1 MQPKHILD
9 GYRVLDLTQYIAG
22 PTVTRLMAEM
32 GAEVIKVEMLPY
44 GDPSRTAGFR
54 RDKRSSCNIQH
65 NRGKK
70 SICLNVKS
78 DKGKQ
83 ILKDLVKECD
93 VVLENYAPG
102 VVARLGLDWDTV
114 RSLNPKVVMCSISA
128 FGQTGPLASLP
139 GFDYIA
145 QAYAGVTDVIGDPDG
160 APSIP
165 QLALGDV
172 GTGVTATCAIGYALL
187 HRERTGEGQYLD
199 ISLLDCYF
207 HSHDLN
213 VGLVSASGGKAQP
226 KRGGPHH
233 YAVVP
238 TGVFRA
244 KEGYILIM
252 ATLHHWDNLCAVI
265 GRKELVTEE
274 RFTNAKIRMRAKDEI
289 IAIIEE
295 WLQEQESDEAAI
307 RILQDA
313 HVPVAPVLSVAGAME
328 HPHLIERETIKPI
341 NDRVL
346 GEFSIPGNPLRY
358 SAFPDPLPL
367 EAPFLGEHNKEVLTG
382 LLSYDDE
389 ELAAMESEGV
399 IRQRPY

>member
-1 MQPKHILD
+1 MQGKHILD
-9 GYRVLDLTQYIAG
+9 GYRVLDLTQYVAG
-22 PTVTRLMAEM
+22 PTATRLMAEM

-44 GDPSRTAGFR
+44 GDPTRSGGFR
-54 RDKRSSCNIQH
+54 RDKRSSYNIQH

-70 SICLNVKS
+70 SVCINTKS
-78 DKGKQ
+78 DKGRK
-83 ILKDLVKECD
+83 ILKELVKECD
-93 VVLENYAPG
+93 VVLENFAPG
-102 VVARLGLDWDTV
+102 VVGRMGLDWDSV
-114 RSLNPKVVMCSISA
+114 RSLNPGVIMCSISA

-145 QAYAGVTDVIGDPDG
+145 QAYAGVTDMIGDPDD

-172 GTGVTATCAIGYALL
+172 STGVHATCAIGYALL
-187 HRERTGEGQYLD
+187 HREKTGEGQYLD

-207 HSHDLN
+207 HAHDLN
-213 VGLVSASGGKAQP
+213 VNLISASGGSAKP
-226 KRGGPHH
+226 HRGGAHH

-265 GRKELVTEE
+265 GRKDLITEE
-274 RFTNAKIRMRAKDEI
+274 RFTNAKIRMHAKNEI
-289 IAIIEE
+289 IAIIEG
-295 WLQEQESDEAAI
+295 WLQDQDSDEAAI

-313 HVPVAPVLSVAGAME
+313 HVPVAPVLSVAKAMA
-328 HPHLIERETIKPI
+328 HPHLVERGTIQPI

-367 EAPFLGEHNKEVLTG
+367 EAPLLGEHNREVLTEI
-382 LLSYDDE
+382 LSYSND
-389 ELAAMESEGV
+389 ELAALENDDI
-399 IRQRPY
+399 IRQRAY

>member
-1 MQPKHILD
+1 MQGKHILD
-9 GYRVLDLTQYIAG
+9 GYRVLDLTQYVAG

-32 GAEVIKVEMLPY
+32 GAEIIKVEMLPY
-44 GDPSRTAGFR
+44 GDPTRSGGFR
-54 RDKRSSCNIQH
+54 RDKRSSYNIQH

-70 SICLNVKS
+70 SICVNTKS
-78 DKGKQ
+78 DKGKK
-83 ILKDLVKECD
+83 ILKELVKECD
-93 VVLENYAPG
+93 VVLENFAPG
-102 VVARLGLDWDTV
+102 VVGRLGLDWDSV
-114 RSLNPKVVMCSISA
+114 RSLNPTVIMCSISA

-145 QAYAGVTDVIGDPDG
+145 QAYAGVTDMIGDPDG

-172 GTGVTATCAIGYALL
+172 GTGVHATCAIGYALL
-187 HRERTGEGQYLD
+187 HKEKTGEGQYLD

-213 VGLVSASGGKAQP
+213 VNLISASGGSAKP
-226 KRGGPHH
+226 HRGGAHH

-265 GRKELVTEE
+265 GREELVTEE

-313 HVPVAPVLSVAGAME
+313 HVPVAPVLSVADAME
-328 HPHLIERETIKPI
+328 HPHLVERGTIKAI
-341 NDRVL
+341 DDRVL
-346 GEFSIPGNPLRY
+346 GKFSIPGNPLRY

-367 EAPFLGEHNKEVLTG
+367 EAPLLGEHNREVLTEI
-382 LLSYDDE
+382 LSYSDQE
-389 ELAAMESEGV
+389 FAALEGEDI
-399 IRQRPY
+399 IRQRAY